1 MDSYSSESHQDQ
13 PQAESAASMWASA
26 DPEAAQRNRL
36 LAKAVEYEILPRLM
50 LAHRFVQ
57 DGPAPVAQDAQAIS
71 PTDVFEFSR
80 LVMDGDD
87 ASLSEA
93 VAALRRRGVN
103 TQAILLELLA
113 PTARHLGELWVR
125 DLCDF
130 NDVTVALG
138 RLQQILRDTSA
149 SAPMPPPLGTASP
162 GYSIL
167 LAPCPGEQH
176 TFGLSMVAEFFHQAR
191 WDVSAGHMS
200 EDVEPAQLVSQ
211 QWFDVVGLSLGGACN
226 LNTLIQCIQD
236 IRRASVNTRL
246 LIILGGPIFT
256 LHPEYAAQLD
266 ADAVITDGS
275 AAPALAEQLL
285 ARTKVRV

>member
-1 MDSYSSESHQDQ
+1 MDSYASQSHPDHPGDQDW
-13 PQAESAASMWASA
+13 PQASLE
-26 DPEAAQRNRL
+26 PETVQRNRL

-57 DGPAPVAQDAQAIS
+57 EGAAPTPTDGQTIS
-71 PTDVFEFSR
+71 PTEVFEFSR

-87 ASLSEA
+87 ASLHEA
-93 VAALRRRGVN
+93 VAAVRRRGVS
-103 TQAILLELLA
+103 QQSVLLNLLA
-113 PTARHLGELWVR
+113 PTAQHLGELWVR

-138 RLQQILRDTSA
+138 RLQQILREHSA
-149 SAPMPPPLGTASP
+149 APPPTATPRGTPSR
-162 GYSIL
+162 SIL

-176 TFGLSMVAEFFHQAR
+176 TFGLSVVAEFFHQAR
-191 WDVSAGHMS
+191 WEVSAGHMS
-200 EDVEPAQLVSQ
+200 ADVDPAQMVSQ
-211 QWFDVVGLSLGGACN
+211 QWFDVVGLSLGGSTH
-226 LNTLIQCIQD
+226 LNTLIQCIAD
-236 IRRASVNTRL
+236 IRRFSVYTRIF
-246 LIILGGPIFT
+246 IILGGPIFA

-285 ARTKVRV
+285 ARVASQV